1 MGKQTTSGRTPQSE
15 VTVREVSM
23 PGRVDKETVYTDDTR
38 TVKVRE
44 VVHTYQG
51 NKITKTV
58 TTHYE
63 GGVAG
68 RVETLDY
75 FEDQVGS
82 VTHEIEKRS

>member
-1 MGKQTTSGRTPQSE
+1 MGKQATTGRALQSE
-15 VTVREVSM
+15 VTVREVSQ

-44 VVHTYQG
+44 VAHTYQG
-51 NKITKTV
+51 NKLTQTV
-58 TTHYE
+58 TTHYA

-75 FEDQVGS
+75 FEDQVGG